1 MSLPIGSVC
10 LRGSINGSAPDVVE
24 GPLIL
29 WEYPALCDTAAL
41 EAVQAMRSPRS
52 AFPVPDRGSGRDDES
67 VLVVR
72 QDILD
77 GDFESVVGE
86 RTTSPHVLHD
96 LIPAPVIACD
106 RALAGYVPH
115 DVIGEDVRKRPIVTM
130 SARSVLLTQQAF
142 VRMLHPNDRLQP
154 PHPADL

>member
-1 MSLPIGSVC
+1 MLVSIESVC

-24 GPLIL
+24 GLLIL

-41 EAVQAMRSPRS
+41 EAVQAMPSPRS

-77 GDFESVVGE
+77 GDFEGVVGE
-86 RTTSPHVLHD
+86 RTTS
-96 LIPAPVIACD
+96 CT
-106 RALAGYVPH
+106 YSM
-115 DVIGEDVRKRPIVTM
+115 T
-130 SARSVLLTQQAF
+130 
-142 VRMLHPNDRLQP
+142 
-154 PHPADL
+154 